1 MPMKPRLPARLTY
14 FLFSL
19 PALILYSIIWGYNFV
34 QGFIY
39 STTNWDGLSKTWKF
53 IGLANYEKIL
63 RTARFWKALGFTAR
77 YSVMLLVLV
86 LTIALILALILSK
99 RGRLTT
105 LVRSIFFFP
114 AMVSLVTA
122 SLVFEKIFYYALP
135 ALGKALGIAFL
146 SRNIFANPDTAILG
160 ILAVNL
166 WQGCAI
172 PTILLIAGLQN
183 IPPELLESAA
193 IDGAGAFQRF
203 RAITLPF
210 ILPVISVVFVLTLKA
225 GITVFDYVLILTE
238 GGPAGSTNSV
248 SMLIY
253 LDGLGSFKFGYANA
267 EAFLLFI
274 LIALISFVQIRLS
287 SRKEVA

>member
-1 MPMKPRLPARLTY
+1 MKPRLPARLTY

-63 RTARFWKALGFTAR
+63 RTTRFWKALGFTAR

-135 ALGKALGIAFL
+135 DLGKALGIAFL

>member
-1 MPMKPRLPARLTY
+1 MQSRLPARLTY

-19 PALILYSIIWGYNFV
+19 PALILYSVIWGYNFI

-39 STTNWDGLSKTWKF
+39 STTNWDGLSKAWKF
-53 IGLANYEKIL
+53 IGLANYQKIL
-63 RTARFWKALGFTAR
+63 RSARFWKALGFTVR

-86 LTIALILALILSK
+86 VTIALILALILSK

-146 SRNIFANPDTAILG
+146 TRNIFASPDTAILG